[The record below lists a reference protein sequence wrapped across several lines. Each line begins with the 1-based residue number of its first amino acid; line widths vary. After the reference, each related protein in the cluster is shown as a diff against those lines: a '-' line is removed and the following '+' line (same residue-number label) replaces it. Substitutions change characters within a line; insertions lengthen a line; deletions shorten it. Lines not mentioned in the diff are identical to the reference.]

1 MGAVYRAVDHTTGDL
16 VAVKELHGLQP
27 EDQERFARECA
38 FLASLEEPGIVRY
51 VAHGTTEAGSKFLA
65 MEWVDG
71 PTLSEEIKR
80 RGFSVRESV
89 EIIAA
94 VAKSVSAVH
103 RRGIVHRD
111 IKPSNIVLQAG
122 DHRRP
127 KLLDF
132 GVARLAGK
140 LGAGITASGMVIGSA
155 GYLSP
160 EQASGQKDIDV
171 RSDVFSLGCLMFKCL
186 TGRVPFR
193 GDDPIGILLKI
204 SLEQAPRVRELLPEV
219 PDDVDGV
226 VARLLAQDRRARPR
240 DASEVGRLLACL
252 SLAVEDAGPPSSV
265 GEGLLSGV
273 EQRLAVLILAR
284 KDPFGS
290 EGSRWSGH
298 PSPPTPTSLRATN
311 VAQLERAVAQSGV
324 TLEAQADGTLVGM
337 VTHSSAPVTELAIRA
352 AVAIEAMRAVD
363 PKLFFA
369 LACGRAKDSTSLKI
383 GDTIDRAINLLTH
396 VMLHG
401 EAGDIAMD
409 ATTTALLDPTHEID
423 ARREVA
429 RLGPRRSPGGWLQ
442 SEPRTPFTGRDPELT
457 FLRGLLEQTIEDRT
471 ARCALVVAEAKMGKS
486 RLCHELLR
494 RSRGGAFDTWIVRG
508 EQEKQGV
515 PLGILGPILVELRG
529 ADASDTPLADLFAAR
544 VASGK
549 PLLVVIEDAHL
560 ADTASIAFFEAAV
573 RDFAERAIFVLSLAR
588 PEIASAFPNFFAGR
602 RLQTLQLE
610 PLSTASSSALLRGVM
625 PNAEDATIESLVRRA
640 RGNPYFLE
648 EIGHA
653 AARGKLD
660 ELPDSV
666 LATLEVRID
675 ALSSDERRVMRAG
688 SVYGA
693 TFWRGALDAMLPST
707 VDVASALAELERKG
721 LVARRRKSRYRG
733 HVELG
738 FADPLYTAASYA
750 RIPEDE
756 RRRAHQ
762 TCARWLEAAG
772 ERDPISLAEHYEH
785 GGDGQSAVGLFAV
798 AAHLALESSD
808 LPEAVR
814 LCERALAC
822 GAFGEERGN
831 IHVTAAE
838 ARYWL
843 GRCPEALAHARDGMA
858 RLPRGSEGWCRA
870 ASAVIAAAGRM
881 GNRDALN
888 GIAATVFA
896 LPKNEAVE
904 GIVLFLQTATEL
916 IVAGKLEIADKALAL
931 VPQGLAQSEPR
942 SAAWYF
948 RARGWRAL
956 SNGDPCGCAM
966 LMKRSCTA
974 FEQVGD
980 TRNACVQ
987 RVIIARIAMTLGQL
1001 EEALEGFESCVET
1014 ARAQGLVGV
1023 LASARLH
1030 AGLVKS
1036 WLTRFDDAEA
1046 DLRRALEAF
1055 RKQRDERMIAVSAAL
1070 YARVV
1075 LERHRVDEAEALIRE
1090 GLAMVDAHHTAIRAL
1105 LLATSAQTH
1114 NRRAMLADAPVPS
1127 DALKAA
1133 AEVELLLNELGE
1145 LDEGEG
1151 YIRWSVAQVTW
1162 ESGNLPEALRVVSE
1176 AKTHL
1181 EERAAKI
1188 TVESARESFWQRIPE
1203 HALTI
1208 ALHRVL
1214 CGPSGGT

>member
-51 VAHGTTEAGSKFLA
+51 VAHGTSETGSKFLA

-89 EIIAA
+89 EIIKA

-111 IKPSNIVLQAG
+111 IKPSNIVLQSG

-186 TGRVPFR
+186 TGSVPFR

-204 SLEQAPRVRELLPEV
+204 SLEQAPRVRELLPRV
-219 PDDVDGV
+219 PEDVDGV
-226 VARLLAQDRRARPR
+226 VATLLARDREARPR
-240 DASEVGRLLACL
+240 DASEVGRLLESL
-252 SLAVEDAGPPSSV
+252 SPGAEDAGPAS
-265 GEGLLSGV
+265 LLDDAFLSAA

-290 EGSRWSGH
+290 EGSRWAVQSI
-298 PSPPTPTSLRATN
+298 PSPPTNLRTSNLH
-311 VAQLERAVAQSGV
+311 QLERAVAPFGV
-324 TLEAQADGTLVGM
+324 TLEAQADGTLIGT
-337 VTHSSAPVTELAIRA
+337 VTHPSGPATELAIRA
-352 AVAIEAMRAVD
+352 ARAIDALRAVD
-363 PKLFFA
+363 AKLFFS
-369 LACGRAKDSTSLKI
+369 LSCGRAKDIPSLKI
-383 GDTIDRAINLLTH
+383 GDTVDRGINLLTH

-401 EAGDIAMD
+401 EAGEAAVDTTIA
-409 ATTTALLDPTHEID
+409 ALLDPSHEID

-429 RLGPRRSPGGWLQ
+429 RLGALRPPGGWLK
-442 SEPRTPFTGRDPELT
+442 SAPRTPFTGRDPELT
-457 FLRGLLEQTIEDRT
+457 FLRGLLEQTIEDRS
-471 ARCALVVAEAKMGKS
+471 ARCALVVADAKLGKS
-486 RLCHELLR
+486 RLCQELLQ
-494 RSRGGAFDTWIVRG
+494 RSRADLFDTWFLHA
-508 EQEKQGV
+508 EPDKQGL
-515 PLGILGPILVELRG
+515 PLGILGPVLAELGRMGG
-529 ADASDTPLADLFAAR
+529 AGLSPSDLFSAR
-544 VASGK
+544 VASGT
-549 PLLVVIEDAHL
+549 PLLVVIEDAHF
-560 ADTASIAFFEAAV
+560 ADTATVAFFEAAV
-573 RDFAERAIFVLSLAR
+573 RDFADRAIFVLSLAR
-588 PEIASAFPNFFAGR
+588 PEISSAFPNFFAGR

-610 PLSTASSSALLRGVM
+610 PLSTASSSTLLRAVM
-625 PNAEDATIESLVRRA
+625 PDAEDATIESLVRRA
-640 RGNPYFLE
+640 RGNPFFLE
-648 EIGHA
+648 QIGHA
-653 AARGKLD
+653 AAGGKLD

-666 LATLEVRID
+666 LATLDVRID

-693 TFWRGALDAMLPST
+693 TFWRGALDAMLPSS
-707 VDVASALAELERKG
+707 VDVAGALAELERKS
-721 LVARRRKSRYRG
+721 LVARRRKSRYRP
-733 HVELG
+733 HLELG
-738 FADPLYTAASYA
+738 FVDPLYTAASYA
-750 RIPEDE
+750 RIPENE
-756 RRRAHQ
+756 RRTAHQ
-762 TCARWLEAAG
+762 TCARWLESAG
-772 ERDPISLAEHYEH
+772 ERDPVSLAEHYEH

-808 LPEAVR
+808 LLEAVR

-858 RLPRGSEGWCRA
+858 RLPRGSDGWCRA
-870 ASAVIAAAGRM
+870 ASAVIAAAGKM
-881 GNRDALN
+881 GNRDALHA
-888 GIAATVFA
+888 IAATVFA
-896 LPKNEAVE
+896 LPKTNAIERV
-904 GIVLFLQTATEL
+904 VLFLQTATEL
-916 IVAGKLEIADKALAL
+916 IVAGKLEIADKALSL

-956 SNGDPCGCAM
+956 SSGDPCGCAM
-966 LMKRSCTA
+966 LMKRSCSA

-980 TRNACVQ
+980 ARNACVQ
-987 RVIIARIAMTLGQL
+987 RVIIARIAMMIGQL
-1001 EEALEGFESCVET
+1001 DEALEGFESCIEA
-1014 ARAQGLVGV
+1014 ARAQGLAGV

-1030 AGLVKS
+1030 AGLVQS
-1036 WLTRFDDAEA
+1036 WLTRFDEAEA
-1046 DLRRALEAF
+1046 DLRRALDGF
-1055 RKQRDERMIAVSAAL
+1055 RKQRDERMIALSAAL

-1075 LERHRVDEAEALIRE
+1075 LERHRVDEAETLIRE
-1090 GLAMVDAHHTAIRAL
+1090 GLAMVDAHTAIRAL
-1105 LLATSAQTH
+1105 LLATHAQTH
-1114 NRRAMLADAPVPS
+1114 NRRAMLVDAPVPEA
-1127 DALKAA
+1127 ALKTAS
-1133 AEVELLLNELGE
+1133 EVQLLVGELGE

-1151 YIRWSVAQVTW
+1151 YIRWSIAQIIW

-1176 AKTHL
+1176 ARTHL
-1181 EERAAKI
+1181 EQRAARI
-1188 TVESARESFWQRIPE
+1188 TLESARDAFLQRIPE

-1214 CGPSGGT
+1214 CGA